1 MSTDTS
7 QSGSPQSASTTV
19 SDSQVDKLTEAIVR
33 SQHNYR
39 ELIDSLDQALFTLSL
54 DGEVRVA
61 NLRLAEILG
70 VSFQELI
77 GKPLSGFVES
87 PTLADAQ
94 RGAAEFLKAGVWAGI
109 VPVWLKR
116 DRTLRYFDCWLQ
128 TSVEGDKPSVT
139 GWARDVTKQHE
150 SEIRFKELFE
160 TFSEG
165 ILFVTPTG
173 QLLDANPALVRILGF
188 NTKEEMQAFNFRDL
202 YADPSVRDSL
212 IREIEA
218 TGSIHEREIVM
229 RRKDGKLIHC
239 LTSGSAMRDASGR
252 AVRLQ
257 GTLIDIT
264 QRRAMEKRLQEEQSF
279 TQRLVAGF
287 PDLVAVLDREGRFIY
302 ISDQVEKVL
311 GWKPA
316 TYVGRLFGT
325 RANEEDK
332 AKLHAM
338 FERIVEGADTVGQ
351 VEFRSPH
358 ADGTFRD
365 LLLTARPFFDEDGK
379 IGGLVT
385 ATRDISERKRME
397 QALRESEE
405 RIRLMI
411 EGVSDYAIFM
421 LDVNGQV
428 ASWNRGAERIKG
440 YQANEIVGKHFS
452 VFYPPDDVQ
461 NGKPERLLRSAAET
475 GQVSDEGWRVRK
487 DGTSFL
493 ANVVITAVRDHDGE
507 LRGFSK
513 ITRDVTARHEIE
525 KKLHQEQQF
534 VKSLVE
540 CFPDLIVV
548 LNKKGEF
555 EFVSD
560 RIKDILGVTP
570 EQYIGRPVGQRLEA
584 GDRAKLSSMFQAAME
599 GQKDIEQIE
608 IHAPHANGSI
618 KTLRVTANALYDGK
632 GNIVGMVS
640 SGRDVTESKQLE
652 QQLADKEKFASMGQM
667 MAGAAHELNNPLT
680 AILGVSDLLRERA
693 TDDASKRQIDL
704 IHQQARRAATIVQN
718 LLAFSRPVARGRTT
732 LRLDEIVKE
741 AISIERMNLEKRNI
755 SVSFTAA
762 DGAWPIDGDRKLL
775 LQVFLNIIT
784 NAEQSISTAREQGEL
799 KVSMAREGEKFGVT
813 FADDGPGIPADIL
826 GKIFDP
832 FFTTKRPGGG
842 SGLGLTISLAVIKE
856 HGGTIDVESK
866 PGEGAEVHV
875 ALPAAGEREPSP
887 APTVK
892 VAAATKSAPP
902 ALVADALRDQSV
914 LIVDDEEGIREIIQE
929 GLAGRGMKVHGLASS
944 EEALAWLA
952 EHSVETVVCD
962 FNLPGMNG
970 EKLFAE
976 LRRRLGAKLPQFIF
990 MTGEFVSS
998 SVTERFQKMGAR
1010 VLQKPFQLSALAA
1023 MMTEPSQPQSS
1034 SAT

>member
-1 MSTDTS
+1 MSTDPS
-7 QSGSPQSASTTV
+7 QSGPPPSASTTV

-54 DGEVRVA
+54 EGEVRVA

-70 VSFQELI
+70 VTFQDLI
-77 GKPLSGFVES
+77 GRALSDYVES
-87 PTLADAQ
+87 PSLADAQ
-94 RGAAEFLKAGVWAGI
+94 RGMAEFLKAGVWSGI
-109 VPVWLKR
+109 IPVWLKK

-128 TSVEGDKPSVT
+128 TFVEDGKTSVT
-139 GWARDVTKQHE
+139 GWARDVTQQHE
-150 SEIRFKELFE
+150 SEIRFRELFE
-160 TFSEG
+160 TFSQG
-165 ILFVTPTG
+165 ILFVTPGG

-202 YADPSVRDSL
+202 YADPTARDA
-212 IREIEA
+212 IIHEVEA
-218 TGSIHEREIVM
+218 KGSIHEREIVM

-239 LTSGSAMRDASGR
+239 LTSGSAMRDASGH

-264 QRRAMEKRLQEEQSF
+264 QRREMERRLEEEQSF

-302 ISDQVEKVL
+302 ISDQVETVL
-311 GWKPA
+311 GWKP
-316 TYVGRLFGT
+316 TDYVGRLFGT

-332 AKLHAM
+332 HKLHTM
-338 FERIVEGADTVGQ
+338 FQRVVEGTDSMGQ

-358 ADGTFRD
+358 ADGTYRD
-365 LLLTARPFFDEDGK
+365 LLLTARPFFDDDGK

-397 QALRESEE
+397 QALRDSEE

-421 LDVNGQV
+421 LDENGHV

-440 YQANEIVGKHFS
+440 YQSNEIIGKHFS
-452 VFYPPDDVQ
+452 LFYPSEDVQ
-461 NGKPERLLRSAAET
+461 NGKPEKLLKTAALT

-487 DGTSFL
+487 DGTRFL
-493 ANVVITAVRDHDGE
+493 ANVVITAVRDHDGI

-513 ITRDVTARHEIE
+513 ITRDVTERYEIE
-525 KKLHQEQQF
+525 KKLHHEQQF

-570 EQYIGRPVGQRLEA
+570 AEYIGQPVGKRIEPE
-584 GDRAKLSSMFQAAME
+584 DRAKLSTMFRAALS

-608 IHAPHANGSI
+608 IHARHINGTI
-618 KTLRVTANALYDGK
+618 KTVRVTANALYDGK

-693 TDDASKRQIDL
+693 TDEASKRQIEL

-741 AISIERMNLEKRNI
+741 AVSIERINLEKRNI
-755 SVSFTAA
+755 QVSVSAP
-762 DGAWPIDGDRKLL
+762 DGAWTVDGDRKLL

-784 NAEQSISTAREQGEL
+784 NAEQSISAAHEQGTL
-799 KVSMAREGEKFGVT
+799 KISLAREGDKFGIT
-813 FADDGPGIPADIL
+813 FADDGPGVPADII

-866 PGEGAEVHV
+866 PGEGAVVHV
-875 ALPAAGEREPSP
+875 GLPAAAGREVLP
-887 APTVK
+887 APVVPT
-892 VAAATKSAPP
+892 AASHSIRPAPE
-902 ALVADALRDQSV
+902 AGALRDHSV
-914 LIVDDEEGIREIIQE
+914 LIVDDEEGIREILQE
-929 GLAGRGMKVHGLASS
+929 GLVGRGMKVHSLGSA
-944 EEALAWLA
+944 EEALAWLGTSGT
-952 EHSVETVVCD
+952 EIVVCD

-970 EKLFAE
+970 ETLYEE
-976 LRRRLGAKLPQFIF
+976 LGHRLGARLPQFVF
-990 MTGEFVSS
+990 MTGELVSS
-998 SVTERFQKMGAR
+998 SVAERFQQMGAR
-1010 VLQKPFQLSALAA
+1010 VVQKPFQLSALAA
-1023 MMTEPSQPQSS
+1023 LLTELLQHESS
-1034 SAT
+1034 SATP

>member
-1 MSTDTS
+1 MFTDPSESAPSES
-7 QSGSPQSASTTV
+7 QI
-19 SDSQVDKLTEAIVR
+19 DKLTEAVVR

-39 ELIDSLDQALFTLSL
+39 ELIDNLDQALFTLSL

-70 VSFQELI
+70 VTFRDLI
-77 GKPLSGFVES
+77 GRPLSDFIES

-94 RGAAEFLKAGVWAGI
+94 RVIPAFLKAGVWAGI
-109 VPVWLKR
+109 IPVWLKR
-116 DRTLRYFDCWLQ
+116 DRALRYFNCWLQ
-128 TSVEGDKPSVT
+128 ASAEGEKTSVT
-139 GWARDVTKQHE
+139 GWARDVTQQQE

-165 ILFVTPTG
+165 ILCVTPEG

-202 YADPSVRDSL
+202 YADPSDRDKV

-218 TGSIHEREIVM
+218 NGSIHNHEVIM

-239 LTSGSAMRDASGR
+239 LTSGSAMHDPSGR

-264 QRRAMEKRLQEEQSF
+264 RRREMERRLEEEQSF
-279 TQRLVAGF
+279 TRRLVAGF

-302 ISDQVEKVL
+302 VSDQVENVL
-311 GWKPA
+311 GWKA
-316 TYVGRLFGT
+316 ADYVGRIVGT

-332 AKLHAM
+332 RKLHDL
-338 FERIVEGADTVGQ
+338 FQRIVAGTDAMGQ
-351 VEFRSPH
+351 VEFRAPH

-397 QALRESEE
+397 QSLRESEE
-405 RIRLMI
+405 SIRLMI

-421 LDVNGQV
+421 LDPDGRV
-428 ASWNRGAERIKG
+428 AGWNRGAERIKG
-440 YQANEIVGKHFS
+440 YQANDIIGKHFS
-452 VFYPPDDVQ
+452 IFYLADDIQ
-461 NGKPERLLRSAAET
+461 NGEPEKLLKAAATT
-475 GQVSDEGWRVRK
+475 GQITAEGWRVRK
-487 DGTSFL
+487 DGTRFR
-493 ANVVITAVRDHDGE
+493 ANVVITAVRNHDGN
-507 LRGFSK
+507 LRGYSK
-513 ITRDVTARHEIE
+513 ITRDVTARYEME

-534 VKSLVE
+534 VKSLIE
-540 CFPDLIVV
+540 CFPDLIMVIDK
-548 LNKKGEF
+548 NGKF

-560 RIKDILGVTP
+560 RIKDIVGVSP
-570 EQYIGRPVGQRLEA
+570 ADYVGRPVGQRIEPEYR
-584 GDRAKLSSMFQAAME
+584 DKLLSMFRAALS

-608 IHAPHANGSI
+608 IRVRHVNGTL
-618 KTLRVTANALYDGK
+618 KTVRVTANALCDEK
-632 GNIVGMVS
+632 GEIVGVVS
-640 SGRDVTESKQLE
+640 SGRDVTESRQLE
-652 QQLADKEKFASMGQM
+652 QQLADTEKFASMGQM

-693 TDDASKRQIDL
+693 TDDASKRQIEL

-741 AISIERMNLEKRNI
+741 AVSIERMNLEKRNI
-755 SVSFTAA
+755 AVKIVAPDEA
-762 DGAWPIDGDRKLL
+762 MPIDGDRKLL

-784 NAEQSISTAREQGEL
+784 NAEQSIAPAHEQGEL
-799 KVSMAREGEKFGVT
+799 RISIAREEGKFGVT

-866 PGEGAEVHV
+866 PGEGAVVHV
-875 ALPAAGEREPSP
+875 VLPAAVGRESSSDAPAVAASKIPPPSP
-887 APTVK
+887 PTG
-892 VAAATKSAPP
+892 
-902 ALVADALRDQSV
+902 ALQERSV
-914 LIVDDEEGIREIIQE
+914 LIVDDEEGIREIVLE
-929 GLAGRGMKVHGLASS
+929 GLSSRGMKVHSLGSS
-944 EEALAWLA
+944 EEAIAWLA
-952 EHSVETVVCD
+952 ENSVEIVVCD

-970 EKLFAE
+970 EQLFGE
-976 LRRRLGAKLPQFIF
+976 LRRRFGARLPQFIF
-990 MTGEFVSS
+990 MTGELVSS
-998 SVTERFQKMGAR
+998 SVTERFQEIGAR

-1023 MMTEPSQPQSS
+1023 LLTELLQPESS